1 MRFLSILAFCGIA
14 AGPGL
19 SLAPGGAY
27 GTGSRLEPIVRKA
40 LQQIA
45 ADLSAQYVLRYALP
59 DDVKPDRRL
68 NVSLKRRG
76 VSERAPSLVPDR

>member
-1 MRFLSILAFCGIA
+1 MRFFSTLAFCGIA

-19 SLAPGGAY
+19 SVAPGGAY
-27 GTGSRLEPIVRKA
+27 GTGCRLEPIVPKA

-45 ADLSAQYVLRYALP
+45 ADLSAQYVLQYALP
-59 DDVKPDRRL
+59 DGVKPDRRL

-76 VSERAPSLVPDR
+76 VSVRAPSLVPDR